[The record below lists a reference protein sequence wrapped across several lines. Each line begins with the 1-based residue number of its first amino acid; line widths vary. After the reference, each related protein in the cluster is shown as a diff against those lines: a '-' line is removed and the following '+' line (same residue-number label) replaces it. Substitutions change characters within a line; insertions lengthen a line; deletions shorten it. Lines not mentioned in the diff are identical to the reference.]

1 MRMSMYLCIS
11 HQMHLTVTISSLLS
25 VMPASSSSSS
35 CYIVTDF
42 ITMTGPWKMA
52 KNEKGGGAQSKPPK
66 QQPHQANDSQV
77 VPHDTSSELIRRIE
91 LLDGSRSSVGGGV
104 KTVGE
109 TAQGPVRS
117 SAFSTYNRVVRLA
130 IDAHPAALYAFQWSL
145 KHIWRHEDLLVF
157 SHTPETPTLV
167 NVYFKKR
174 PIPADRRMDE
184 GDAKLQRADAPTSRR
199 VRHRMR

>member
-1 MRMSMYLCIS
+1 MVMFSQFLVNK
-11 HQMHLTVTISSLLS
+11 MHLTVTISSLLS

-77 VPHDTSSELIRRIE
+77 VPHETSSELIRRIE